1 MKPNYTLLGCLTTLL
16 LPLTTVTA
24 KENTD
29 ITFTLSTAQRSDVD
43 FDTHTDAFGIKAITP
58 YGLITCEYGRESGN
72 TRIDTFD
79 NIFGTQSVLT
89 TAVNGYDANLLQC
102 GYGIKLPLAGGELS
116 GGLGMVR
123 YRGKTD
129 SPVDGKE
136 IEQDALSLKASYE
149 RSDYTTRMQLLETRY
164 SYLYHHLSG
173 SYDSLTDGRISTL
186 VLQGDWGPVYAEL
199 EQLHGNKEKYFTAP
213 PLPLPDAGF
222 DYDQLTVSLGP
233 AFNGRGVLRYLAP
246 TYTSGSERGSFN
258 RLTLDS
264 GFRGLIAGL
273 GFGETTL
280 RLSYLELQSAGRRD
294 YSPVTSDMAET
305 QHSSK
310 LSAALEAQAWSLT
323 LENNRSVHHGTITVT
338 DSPIP
343 YTLLTGCASA
353 SCDYDNVRREGE
365 WKLSGQYRYSSQLTL
380 QGQLYQRERTDQQFE
395 VAEHNYRE
403 SGGKL
408 GIAITF

>member
-1 MKPNYTLLGCLTTLL
+1 MKPQLTLLSGLTALL
-16 LPLTTVTA
+16 LPLTTVLA
-24 KENTD
+24 EDKTD
-29 ITFTLSTAQRSDVD
+29 VTFTLSTAHRNDVD
-43 FDTHTDAFGIKAITP
+43 FDTRTHSFGIKAITP
-58 YGLITCEYGRESGN
+58 YGLITCDYGRESGD

-89 TAVNGYDANLLQC
+89 TALNGYDANLMQC
-102 GYGIKLPLAGGELS
+102 GYGMKLPLAGGELS

-136 IEQDALSLKASYE
+136 IEQDALSLKANYE
-149 RSDYTTRMQLLETRY
+149 HGEYSTRVHLLETRY
-164 SYLYHHLSG
+164 SYLYHHVSG
-173 SYDSLTDGRISTL
+173 NYDSLTDGRIRTL
-186 VLQGDWGPVYAEL
+186 SLQGDWGPVYAEL
-199 EQLHGNKEKYFTAP
+199 EQLHGDKEKYFTAP

-233 AFNGRGVLRYLAP
+233 AFNGSGMLRYLAP

-258 RLTLDS
+258 RLTLDG
-264 GFRGLIAGL
+264 GFRGLVAGL

-280 RLSYLELQSAGRRD
+280 RLSYLDLQSAGRRD
-294 YSPVTSDMAET
+294 YSPVTTDMAET

-310 LSAALEAQAWSLT
+310 LSAALEAPAWSLT
-323 LENNRSVHHGTITVT
+323 LENNRSVHDGYITVT

-353 SCDYDNVRREGE
+353 SCDYDNVRREDE
-365 WKLSGQYRYSSQLTL
+365 WKLSGQYRYSLQLTL